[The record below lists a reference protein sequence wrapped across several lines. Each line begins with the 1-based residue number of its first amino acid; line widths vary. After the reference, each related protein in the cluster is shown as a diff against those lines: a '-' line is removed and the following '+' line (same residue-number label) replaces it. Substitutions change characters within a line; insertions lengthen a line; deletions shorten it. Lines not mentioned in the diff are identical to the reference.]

1 MIDILTYILDSIV
14 IVLGGLLSVVAWK
27 AYKKSGMKSILLL
40 LLAFLMFTI
49 KKIIENSHLLNDTI
63 SLDIIDITSTTIEL
77 GILLLFFVALVKRD

>member
-1 MIDILTYILDSIV
+1 MIDLLGYILDSIV

-49 KKIIENSHLLNDTI
+49 KKIIENFHLLNGTV
-63 SLDIIDITSTTIEL
+63 SLDIIDITSTTLEL